1 MHNNFY
7 ALPLFRLYNYLF
19 YIMKSLFLIIPIIS
33 TILFCLVRVIENS
46 TLENDNKYD
55 VRIILRD
62 AIIVF
67 LVSITSIYI
76 DDFCLVYIE
85 QLFNIL
91 TNAKIVPIMGTPE
104 IFTDAPN
111 F

>member
-1 MHNNFY
+1 MENFY
-7 ALPLFRLYNYLF
+7 
-19 YIMKSLFLIIPIIS
+19 
-33 TILFCLVRVIENS
+33 VD
-46 TLENDNKYD
+46 NDNKYD

-67 LVSITSIYI
+67 LVSVASVYI
-76 DDFCLVYIE
+76 DHFCLVYVE
-85 QLFNIL
+85 QFINML
-91 TNAKIVPIMGTPE
+91 TNAKIVPIIGSPE